1 MQPGDADDRCVH
13 LRLVGRAGQAAR
25 FGAEIQ
31 WDMVSDPEAIGIIAG
46 DRTGTGGTLGQN
58 ARAQERPMNDSTSA
72 PASRAI
78 FSGPVTTPVL
88 PAATVV
94 VLRDG
99 EQGLEVLMLRRH
111 VKSDVLGG
119 AFVFPGGKLDPVDR
133 VVASR
138 CVDAAPERLHARLG
152 EPQLDAREAAALFV
166 AACRETLEESGVLFA
181 HDADAELARRVRAS
195 ALGPQSFDTVL
206 DALSLRLD
214 TESLVPWTRWITPR
228 VPAMMSRRFDA
239 RFFVARLPAGQQAEH
254 DEYEATESA
263 WLRPRVALERY
274 RRREIVVAPVQLMSL
289 AHLARHACAA
299 SVLDEARTRMPP
311 LVEPEP
317 FEENGLRAIA
327 YPGHP
332 RHPVR
337 ERAIPGP
344 DCLLLRDELFEPPAG
359 FDSLLGADAD
369 SR

>member
-1 MQPGDADDRCVH
+1 MNEPT
-13 LRLVGRAGQAAR
+13 AG
-25 FGAEIQ
+25 
-31 WDMVSDPEAIGIIAG
+31 PTP
-46 DRTGTGGTLGQN
+46 RT
-58 ARAQERPMNDSTSA
+58 
-72 PASRAI
+72 I
-78 FSGPVTTPVL
+78 FSEPVTTPVL

-119 AFVFPGGKLDPVDR
+119 AFVFPGGKLDAADR
-133 VVASR
+133 VVAGSR
-138 CVDAAPERLHARLG
+138 CVDAPPQRLHARLG

-181 HDADAELARRVRAS
+181 HGADAGHARRAREN
-195 ALGPQSFDTVL
+195 ALHAQAFDAVL

-214 TESLVPWTRWITPR
+214 TEALVPWTRWITPR

-239 RFFVARLPAGQQAEH
+239 RFFVAQLPAGQQARH
-254 DEYEATESA
+254 DDHEATESV
-263 WLRPRVALERY
+263 WLRPRAAIERY
-274 RRREIVVAPVQLMSL
+274 RRREIVLAPVQLMSL
-289 AHLARHACAA
+289 VHLARHDSAA

-311 LVEPEP
+311 LIEPEP
-317 FEENGLRAIA
+317 FEESGVRAIA

-344 DCLLLRDELFEPPAG
+344 DCLLLRDELFEPAAG
-359 FDSLLGADAD
+359 FDSLLGVDTARAEP
-369 SR
+369 R

>member
-1 MQPGDADDRCVH
+1 MTEVR
-13 LRLVGRAGQAAR
+13 
-25 FGAEIQ
+25 
-31 WDMVSDPEAIGIIAG
+31 
-46 DRTGTGGTLGQN
+46 
-58 ARAQERPMNDSTSA
+58 
-72 PASRAI
+72 SRAM

-88 PAATVV
+88 AAATVV

-133 VVASR
+133 AVVGSRRIDAS
-138 CVDAAPERLHARLG
+138 PEELHARLG
-152 EPQLDAREAAALFV
+152 EPGLDAREAAALFV

-181 HDADAELARRVRAS
+181 HGADAGLAQRVRETAC
-195 ALGPQSFDTVL
+195 AAQPFDAVL

-214 TESLVPWTRWITPR
+214 TGSLVPWTRWITPR
-228 VPAMMSRRFDA
+228 VPAMMNRRFDA
-239 RFFVARLPAGQQAEH
+239 RFFVAHLPADQQARH
-254 DEYEATESA
+254 DDHEATESL
-263 WLRPRVALERY
+263 WLRPRAAIERY

-289 AHLARHACAA
+289 MHLARHASAA
-299 SVLDEARTRMPP
+299 SVLDEARSRRPP
-311 LVEPEP
+311 LIEPEP
-317 FEENGLRAIA
+317 FEENGVRSIA

-344 DCLLLRDELFEPPAG
+344 DCLQLRDELFEPPAG
-359 FDSLLGADAD
+359 FDSLPGVDAD
-369 SR
+369 PR

>member
-1 MQPGDADDRCVH
+1 MNDTTKG
-13 LRLVGRAGQAAR
+13 
-25 FGAEIQ
+25 
-31 WDMVSDPEAIGIIAG
+31 
-46 DRTGTGGTLGQN
+46 
-58 ARAQERPMNDSTSA
+58 ERPA
-72 PASRAI
+72 PRAI

-133 VVASR
+133 AVVGSR
-138 CVDAAPERLHARLG
+138 CVDAAPERLYARLG
-152 EPQLDAREAAALFV
+152 EPGLDAREAAALFV

-181 HDADAELARRVRAS
+181 HDADAEVARRVRAS
-195 ALGPQSFDTVL
+195 ALDAQSFDAVL

-239 RFFVARLPAGQQAEH
+239 RFFVARLPAGQQARH
-254 DEYEATESA
+254 DDHEATESV
-263 WLRPRVALERY
+263 WLRPRRAIERY

-289 AHLARHACAA
+289 AHLARHDSAA
-299 SVLDEARTRMPP
+299 SVLEEARTRMPP
-311 LVEPEP
+311 LIEPEP
-317 FEENGLRAIA
+317 FEENGVHAIA

-337 ERAIPGP
+337 DRAIPGP
-344 DCLLLRDELFEPPAG
+344 DCLLLRDELFEPVAG
-359 FDSLLGADAD
+359 FDSLFGPDAD
-369 SR
+369 LRGSPTRP

>member
-1 MQPGDADDRCVH
+1 
-13 LRLVGRAGQAAR
+13 
-25 FGAEIQ
+25 
-31 WDMVSDPEAIGIIAG
+31 
-46 DRTGTGGTLGQN
+46 
-58 ARAQERPMNDSTSA
+58 MNDSTSA
-72 PASRAI
+72 PGPRAI

-111 VKSDVLGG
+111 VRSDVLGG

-133 VVASR
+133 RIVASR
-138 CVDAAPERLHARLG
+138 CIDTAPVRLHARLG
-152 EPQLDAREAAALFV
+152 EPQLDAHDAAALFV

-181 HDADAELARRVRAS
+181 HDADVDVARRAREG
-195 ALGPQSFDTVL
+195 ALGARPFDAVL

-214 TESLVPWTRWITPR
+214 TDSLVPWARWITPR

-239 RFFVARLPAGQQAEH
+239 RFFVARLPAGQQAKH
-254 DEYEATESA
+254 DDHEATESA
-263 WLRPRVALERY
+263 WMRPRVALERY

-299 SVLDEARTRMPP
+299 SVLDEARARMPP
-311 LVEPEP
+311 LIEPEA
-317 FEENGLRAIA
+317 FEENGVPAIA

-337 ERAIPGP
+337 ERAMPGP
-344 DCLLLRDELFEPPAG
+344 DCLLLRDELFEPPGG
-359 FDSLLGADAD
+359 FDSLLGEDAAF
-369 SR
+369 R